1 MIPPVFLIAFSGHR
15 PSGSPGRSDGDL
27 AAAEPRL
34 RECFIALRGR
44 AALVKGEIHL
54 VSSLAAGGDI
64 IACEAALSLG
74 MPLHIVLPLPV
85 AGFMETFG
93 GVEHWVPRAKA
104 ILATIAADARHTL
117 RVGGVSTTSPECY
130 AEANTRILESADI
143 LVTLSTLAPSK
154 SIAGTTYLSGLA
166 EAFGIPTLNLNPAEP
181 DAVLPAIPKAFADP
195 ECETLKPFRQLT
207 PHIDCDADC
216 PLSFGALAKCLS
228 DAAHRSSAWF
238 RMATALSISAH
249 ALATILAAA
258 AASYYYA
265 LKGGKG
271 GEAWE
276 HVYTLLAVV
285 AFIEVILVSGGWWLE
300 HHLHSSGR
308 QRIWLNCRFAR
319 ELMRGMETSQVFA
332 DPLVPEIQ
340 RHQPVWKRFSITT
353 SLRFLAEQGN
363 IDLSQP
369 EVLRKHRQAY
379 LDGRLIEQAEWFS
392 AKASQASRPS
402 AWFQFLTH
410 RAAFAAL
417 LVVGAACVVKVI
429 DAVGRHS
436 IIHHYALAATL
447 LLFLPILLPLLA
459 SLGASFG
466 AAFDYQRRT
475 VRYRELAE
483 MLRQAAK
490 VLPALSTLPDTAS
503 VIRRTEEALLDELIE
518 WHAAQRKGLGH

>member
-15 PSGSPGRSDGDL
+15 PNDSPGRTDGDL
-27 AAAEPRL
+27 SAAGPGL
-34 RECFIALRGR
+34 RECFTGLRER
-44 AALVKGEIHL
+44 AARVKGEIHL
-54 VSSLAAGGDI
+54 VSSLAAGGDV
-64 IACEAALSLG
+64 IACETALSLG

-85 AGFMETFG
+85 SAFMETFG
-93 GVEHWVPRAKA
+93 GLEHWIPRAEA
-104 ILATIAADARHTL
+104 ILETIAADARHTL
-117 RVGGVSTTSPECY
+117 RVGAVSSTSPECY
-130 AEANTRILESADI
+130 AEANTRILEVADI

-154 SIAGTTYLSGLA
+154 SIAGTTYLLGLA

-181 DAVLPAIPKAFADP
+181 AAPLPVIPPAFADP
-195 ECETLKPFRQLT
+195 DCETLKPFRQLT
-207 PHIDCDADC
+207 PHIDCDAARS
-216 PLSFGALAKCLS
+216 LSFGALAKCLNH
-228 DAAHRSSAWF
+228 AADRSSVWF

-265 LKGGKG
+265 LKGGKDD
-271 GEAWE
+271 EPWE

-285 AFIEVILVSGGWWLE
+285 AFIEVVLVFGGWWLE
-300 HHLHSSGR
+300 HHVHRSGR

-319 ELMRGMETSQVFA
+319 ELMRSMETSQVFA
-332 DPLVPEIQ
+332 DPLIPEIQ
-340 RHQPVWKRFSITT
+340 RHQPTWKRFAITT
-353 SLRFLAEQGN
+353 SLRFLSEQGH
-363 IDLSQP
+363 IDLSRP
-369 EVLRKHRQAY
+369 EVLQKHRQAY
-379 LDGRLIEQAEWFS
+379 LDGRLLEQAEWFS
-392 AKASQASRPS
+392 GKGGQASRPS
-402 AWFQFLTH
+402 TCFRFLTH

-417 LVVGAACVVKVI
+417 LVVGAACVVKI
-429 DAVGRHS
+429 IEAVGRHS
-436 IIHHYALAATL
+436 IIHHYALAATF

-475 VRYRELAE
+475 VRYRELSE

-503 VIRRTEEALLDELIE
+503 VIRRTEEALLDELME